1 MKLILNTLVC
11 ALCALTV
18 SCGGTKYGDSKGEE
32 ALTIGYGV
40 TDRQRMT
47 DTMVQSL
54 IESPSLGYFDHS
66 GKGDDL
72 RVIVYMGG
80 VENRTMENIDTTGIT
95 DSIMTSLLK
104 SGRFRF
110 AADKQ
115 GQDEIDEQVRFQQGS
130 GKVDPAQA
138 KATGKQIGADVVI
151 YGILRSIQK
160 KKGGSLESGG
170 VRTRRTDYQFVL
182 RCENVETG
190 ELMWIDEKDIT
201 KLEKTGLF
209 GGK

>member
-1 MKLILNTLVC
+1 MKFILNILVC
-11 ALCALTV
+11 ALCIATV
-18 SCGGTKYGDSKGEE
+18 SCSSNKYGDPTEE
-32 ALTIGYGV
+32 ETLTIGYGV

-54 IESPSLGYFDHS
+54 IESPSLGYLDHS
-66 GKGDDL
+66 SKGDDL
-72 RVIVYMGG
+72 RIIVYMGG
-80 VENRTMENIDTTGIT
+80 VENRTMEHIDTTGIT
-95 DSIMTSLLK
+95 DSITTSLLK

-110 AADKQ
+110 AVDRQ

-130 GKVDPAQA
+130 GKVDPAAA
-138 KATGKQIGADVVI
+138 KEFGKQIGADVI
-151 YGILRSIQK
+151 LYGVLRSIQK

-182 RCENVETG
+182 RCENIETG